1 MIDPE
6 ALLQKAL
13 AAFNAGRFADAATG
27 FRSVIASHPDVAEL
41 YINLGAS
48 LRALGDHQGAE
59 TAYRDAL
66 TRAPQN
72 AQAWFN
78 LGNLLRQSGR
88 GADALAAFAKADA
101 LQPGTPEIL
110 NNLGVQLYDMGDVED
125 ARRHYE
131 TALAGRPDFADALT
145 NLGNALQRM
154 CRMAEA
160 EAALNRALAMAP
172 ANPVYRL
179 NMSAFM
185 AANGRYPEAT
195 DWAERAIAADP
206 SYIEARLKLAGL
218 LIQQGDL
225 ERGFAAYEA
234 RWQKPNW
241 HPLPARL
248 DMPTWEGENLNG
260 KRLLVWNEQG
270 FGDALLYARYLPA
283 LAARGAQ
290 VTFLCEAALGRLMRL
305 SLPSGI
311 EIADLAASPPTAD
324 LHVSIMSLPHL
335 LGVTIDSIPA
345 GAPYLTPCP
354 AEVEKWRQ
362 DLTARYPDKMRVG
375 LVWAG
380 NPGQAHDYSRS
391 MAPADMAPLLDVDGI
406 QFFNLLIGPRGDTWR
421 DPKLADVR
429 DRLTDF
435 AASAALMQ
443 ALDLVISVDSA
454 PAHLA
459 GALGRPLWILLAFD
473 PDSRYFTN
481 RIDSPWYPSA
491 RLIRQAAPG
500 DWGIPIEKA
509 VSELPRFRQINAKS

>member
-1 MIDPE
+1 MHNPE

-13 AAFNAGRFADAATG
+13 AAFNDGRFADAATG
-27 FRSVIASHPDVAEL
+27 FRSVIDSHPDVAEL
-41 YINLGAS
+41 YINLGAT
-48 LRALGDHQGAE
+48 LRALGDLHGAE

-66 TRAPQN
+66 ARAPQS
-72 AQAWFN
+72 ALAWFN
-78 LGNLLRQSGR
+78 LGNLLRESGR

-110 NNLGVQLYDMGDVED
+110 NNLGVQLYDMGAVED
-125 ARRHYE
+125 SRRHYE
-131 TALAGRPDFADALT
+131 AALAGRPDFADALT

-172 ANPVYRL
+172 DNPVFRL

-185 AANGRYPEAT
+185 AANGRYPEAI

-206 SYIEARLKLAGL
+206 AYIEARLKLAGL
-218 LIQQGDL
+218 LIQQGEL

-234 RWQKPNW
+234 RWQKPGW
-241 HPLPARL
+241 HPFPAKL
-248 DMPTWEGENLNG
+248 DMPTWQGENPSG

-270 FGDALLYARYLPA
+270 FGDALLYARFLPD
-283 LAARGAQ
+283 LAARGAR
-290 VTFLCEAALGRLMRL
+290 VTFLCEAALGRLMRQ
-305 SLPSGI
+305 SLKPGI
-311 EIADLAASPPTAD
+311 EVADLATPPPDAD

-335 LGVTIDSIPA
+335 LGVTLETIAAD
-345 GAPYLTPCP
+345 APYLIPNA
-354 AEVEKWRQ
+354 AEVENWRQ
-362 DLTARYPDKMRVG
+362 ELTARYPDKPRVG

-391 MAPADMAPLLDVDGI
+391 MSPADMAPLLNVDGI

-429 DRLTDF
+429 DHLTDF

-443 ALDLVISVDSA
+443 TLDLVISVDSA

-459 GALGRPLWILLAFD
+459 GALGCPLWVLLAFD

-481 RIDSPWYPSA
+481 RPDSPWYPSA
-491 RLIRQAAPG
+491 RLIRQTTPG
-500 DWGIPIEKA
+500 NWSITIEKT
-509 VSELPRFRQINAKS
+509 VSELVRFRQINAKS